1 MRIVLDSNILFSALI
16 KDSFKRKIILEYD
29 GKFLFPSYIFEELQE
44 HKKELLQKAQMNA
57 DEFDTILQILL
68 KKVFIIPKEA
78 LLPFKQE
85 AIDIV
90 KDIDLDDALFFA
102 CALAYP
108 ESVIWSDD
116 KKLKEQTKIKVC
128 NTPEI
133 VKILSS

>member
-29 GKFLFPSYIFEELQE
+29 EKFLFPDYIFEELQE
-44 HKKELLQKAQMNA
+44 HKDELLQKAQMNS
-57 DEFDTILQILL
+57 DEFETILQILL
-68 KKVFIIPKEA
+68 QKVFIIPKEA

-85 AIDIV
+85 AIEIIRN
-90 KDIDLDDALFFA
+90 IDLDDALFIA

-116 KKLKEQTKIKVC
+116 KKLKEQTKIKIF

-133 VKILSS
+133 AKLLF